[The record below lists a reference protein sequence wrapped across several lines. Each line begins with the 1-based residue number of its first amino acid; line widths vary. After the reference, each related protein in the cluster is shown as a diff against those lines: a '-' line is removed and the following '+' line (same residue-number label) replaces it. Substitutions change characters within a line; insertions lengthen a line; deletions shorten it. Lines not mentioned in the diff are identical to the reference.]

1 MRILVA
7 TANKGKIIELKQI
20 LGEQRFEMVGLDGLA
35 ATEEIETGSTFA
47 ENALLKARYYHRLT
61 GLPTI
66 ADDSGLEVEALG
78 GAPGIYSARY
88 GGPGAKDGDRTAKL
102 LGEIKDVPPES
113 RGAKFVCAAAFVCEG
128 REQVFVESVRGSLLA
143 ALRGSGGFGYDPIFF
158 YEPLGKTFAELRL
171 DEKIDVGHR
180 GLAFRRLARWL
191 NESRVLDTVESGDKI
206 IDPIAETSASER

>member
-20 LGEQRFEMVGLDGLA
+20 LGEQRFEMVGLEGLE

-47 ENALLKARYYHRLT
+47 ENALLKAHYYHRLT

-66 ADDSGLEVEALG
+66 ADDSGLEVDALG

-88 GGPGAKDGDRTAKL
+88 GGPGAKDADRTAKL

-113 RGAKFVCAAAFVCEG
+113 RSARFVCAAAFVCG
-128 REQVFVESVRGSLLA
+128 GLEQVFVESVRGLLLTA
-143 ALRGSGGFGYDPIFF
+143 PRGSGGFGYDPIFF
-158 YEPLGKTFAELRL
+158 YEPLGKTFAELTL

-206 IDPIAETSASER
+206 IDPTAETSASER